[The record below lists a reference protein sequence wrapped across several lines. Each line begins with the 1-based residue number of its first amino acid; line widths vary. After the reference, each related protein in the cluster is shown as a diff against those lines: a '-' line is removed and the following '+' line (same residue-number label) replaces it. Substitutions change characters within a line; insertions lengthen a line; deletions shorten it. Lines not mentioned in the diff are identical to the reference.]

1 VFVKLSSLTLEP
13 AGKIIAQLRMW
24 GIVLL
29 SSLILSGCVQYQV
42 GVNFD
47 HPNYGEIVQH
57 IQLDERLIGLS
68 GDSAKIWLDSIERRV
83 KQLRGKA
90 KRRSDREV
98 TVTIPFKNGA
108 DLAEKFNA
116 FFHYVDK
123 ENPDNLTQT
132 DLPPI
137 DSQLSLKQN
146 NFLLLV
152 RNRLSF
158 DLDLRSLSL
167 ISANTN
173 LVVNPSSILDFE
185 FSLNAPW
192 GGRSIEPAE
201 NAIPAEKQG
210 KQLIWRL
217 QPGQINHLEAVFWLP
232 SPLGIGTV
240 FIILFVAVGIYLRDA
255 KGGMLFDHA
264 IAFAKRPSRCT
275 NSSSSG
281 EWGVGSRESGVGS
294 HCEF

>member
-1 VFVKLSSLTLEP
+1 MKLSILMAS
-13 AGKIIAQLRMW
+13 ARKIIGQLRLL

-47 HPNYGEIVQH
+47 SPNYGEIVQH
-57 IQLDERLIGLS
+57 IQLDERLMSLS
-68 GDSAKIWLDSIERRV
+68 GDSAKTWLDSIERRA
-83 KQLRGKA
+83 KQLHGKA

-123 ENPDNLTQT
+123 ENPNNLTET

-137 DSQLSLKQN
+137 ESQLSLKQN
-146 NFLLLV
+146 NFLFLV

-167 ISANTN
+167 ISTNTN
-173 LVVNPSSILDFE
+173 LAINPSSILDFE

-192 GGRSIEPAE
+192 GGRSIEKAE
-201 NAIPAEKQG
+201 NAIPAQKQG
-210 KQLIWRL
+210 DRLMWRL
-217 QPGQINHLEAVFWLP
+217 QPGQINHIEAIFWLP
-232 SPLGIGTV
+232 NPLGIGTI
-240 FIILFVAVGIYLRDA
+240 FIILFIALGVYLRDRTA
-255 KGGMLFDHA
+255 PTPA
-264 IAFAKRPSRCT
+264 V
-275 NSSSSG
+275 
-281 EWGVGSRESGVGS
+281 VGSG
-294 HCEF
+294 

>member
-1 VFVKLSSLTLEP
+1 VRRSSLMEL
-13 AGKIIAQLRMW
+13 ARKIIGRMQLL

-29 SSLILSGCVQYQV
+29 SSLIFSGCVQYQV

-47 HPNYGEIVQH
+47 SPNYGEIVQH
-57 IQLDERLIGLS
+57 VQLGERLMSLS
-68 GDSAKIWLDSIERRV
+68 GDSAKTWLDSIERRV
-83 KQLRGKA
+83 KQLHGKA

-108 DLAEKFNA
+108 ELAEKFNA
-116 FFHYVDK
+116 FFHYIDK
-123 ENPDNLTQT
+123 ESPNNLTET

-167 ISANTN
+167 ISTNTN
-173 LVVNPSSILDFE
+173 LVVNPSSILDVE

-192 GGRSIEPAE
+192 GGRSIEKAD
-201 NAIPAEKQG
+201 NAIPAEKLG
-210 KQLIWRL
+210 KQLLWRL
-217 QPGQINHLEAVFWLP
+217 RSGQINHIEAVFWLP
-232 SPLGIGTV
+232 SPLGIGSI
-240 FIILFVAVGIYLRDA
+240 FIILFVVLGIYLRD
-255 KGGMLFDHA
+255 
-264 IAFAKRPSRCT
+264 RS
-275 NSSSSG
+275 
-281 EWGVGSRESGVGS
+281 SREQGATV
-294 HCEF
+294 

>member
-1 VFVKLSSLTLEP
+1 MKLSILT
-13 AGKIIAQLRMW
+13 ASVKKIIGQLRLL

-29 SSLILSGCVQYQV
+29 SSLLLSSCVQYQV

-47 HPNYGEIVQH
+47 SPNYGEIVQH
-57 IQLDERLIGLS
+57 IQLDERLMSLS
-68 GDSAKIWLDSIERRV
+68 GDSVKTWLDSIERRA
-83 KQLRGKA
+83 KQLHGKA

-116 FFHYVDK
+116 FFHYIDK
-123 ENPDNLTQT
+123 ENPNKLTET
-132 DLPPI
+132 NLPPI

-167 ISANTN
+167 ISTNTN
-173 LVVNPSSILDFE
+173 LAINPSSILDFE

-192 GGRSIEPAE
+192 GGRSIEKAE
-201 NAIPAEKQG
+201 NAISAKKQG
-210 KQLIWRL
+210 DRLIWQL
-217 QPGQINHLEAVFWLP
+217 QPGQINHIETIFWLP
-232 SPLGIGTV
+232 SPLGIGTI
-240 FIILFVAVGIYLRDA
+240 FIILFIALGVYLRDRTA
-255 KGGMLFDHA
+255 PTLG
-264 IAFAKRPSRCT
+264 
-275 NSSSSG
+275 
-281 EWGVGSRESGVGS
+281 GSRERTSR
-294 HCEF
+294 E

>member
-1 VFVKLSSLTLEP
+1 MKLSILMAS
-13 AGKIIAQLRMW
+13 ARKIIGQLRLL

-47 HPNYGEIVQH
+47 SPNYGEIVQH
-57 IQLDERLIGLS
+57 IQLDERLMSLS
-68 GDSAKIWLDSIERRV
+68 GDSVKTWLDSIERRA
-83 KQLRGKA
+83 KQLHGKA

-116 FFHYVDK
+116 FFHYIDK
-123 ENPDNLTQT
+123 ENPNNLTET

-167 ISANTN
+167 ISTNTN
-173 LVVNPSSILDFE
+173 LAINPSSILDFE

-192 GGRSIEPAE
+192 GGRSIEKAE
-201 NAIPAEKQG
+201 NAIPANKQG
-210 KQLIWRL
+210 NRLIWRL
-217 QPGQINHLEAVFWLP
+217 QPGQINHIETIFWLP
-232 SPLGIGTV
+232 SPLGIGTI
-240 FIILFVAVGIYLRDA
+240 FIILFIALGVYLRDRTA
-255 KGGMLFDHA
+255 
-264 IAFAKRPSRCT
+264 PT
-275 NSSSSG
+275 SG
-281 EWGVGSRESGVGS
+281 GSREQGAV
-294 HCEF
+294 

>member
-1 VFVKLSSLTLEP
+1 VKRSSLMQL
-13 AGKIIAQLRMW
+13 ARKIIGRMQLL

-47 HPNYGEIVQH
+47 SPNYGEIVQH
-57 IQLDERLIGLS
+57 VQLSERLMSLS
-68 GDSAKIWLDSIERRV
+68 GDSAKTWLDSIERRV
-83 KQLRGKA
+83 KQLHGKV

-98 TVTIPFKNGA
+98 TVAIPFKNGA
-108 DLAEKFNA
+108 ELAEKFSA
-116 FFHYVDK
+116 FFHYIDK
-123 ENPDNLTQT
+123 ENSNNLTT

-137 DSQLSLKQN
+137 DARFSLKQN

-167 ISANTN
+167 ISTNTN
-173 LVVNPSSILDFE
+173 LVVNPSSLLDLE

-192 GGRSIEPAE
+192 GGRSIGKAD

-210 KQLIWRL
+210 KQLLWRL
-217 QPGQINHLEAVFWLP
+217 RSGQINHIEAVFWLP
-232 SPLGIGTV
+232 SPLGIGSI
-240 FIILFVAVGIYLRDA
+240 FIILFVVLGIYWRDRVKPTPA
-255 KGGMLFDHA
+255 VVK
-264 IAFAKRPSRCT
+264 
-275 NSSSSG
+275 
-281 EWGVGSRESGVGS
+281 
-294 HCEF
+294 